1 MLPAAHRMR
10 RREDFALAVR
20 RGRRA
25 GSPLLVG
32 HLHSGAVSSP
42 SRDLRGLHM
51 SPLDTLPTPTAVRVG
66 FVVSKAVGPAV
77 VRGRVKRRLRAV
89 LSSRLDVLP
98 ADGLLVV
105 RALPAAAAATSAE
118 LAACVDQ
125 VLARLVRVD
134 AVTR

>member
-25 GSPLLVG
+25 GTVHLVAHLLP
-32 HLHSGAVSSP
+32 SAVSPP
-42 SRDLRGLHM
+42 SQDLRGVEM
-51 SPLDTLPTPTAVRVG
+51 NSQDTLPTPTAVRVG

-89 LSSRLDVLP
+89 LAARVDALP
-98 ADGLLVV
+98 AGSLLVV
-105 RALPAAAAATSAE
+105 RALPASALATSAE
-118 LAACVDQ
+118 LAGSVDQ
-125 VLARLVRVD
+125 ALARLGVA
-134 AVTR
+134 AVTG

>member
-1 MLPAAHRMR
+1 
-10 RREDFALAVR
+10 
-20 RGRRA
+20 
-25 GSPLLVG
+25 
-32 HLHSGAVSSP
+32 
-42 SRDLRGLHM
+42 M